1 MLCQLEEKL
10 SKLKQRNHHYH
21 YATMSSMIIVHLS
34 PSLNFPTLKWV
45 MCVRQDDEKA
55 KAPSDQR
62 FREEDER
69 TCMARAQFPCW
80 ALFACHLPTFLF
92 WRLCRHA
99 PTATG

>member
-1 MLCQLEEKL
+1 MPTRGKIKQTKAKKSPLSLCNHELYDYSSSFSI
-10 SKLKQRNHHYH
+10 SKFSQ
-21 YATMSSMIIVHLS
+21 
-34 PSLNFPTLKWV
+34 TLKCV

-80 ALFACHLPTFLF
+80 APFACHLPTFLF